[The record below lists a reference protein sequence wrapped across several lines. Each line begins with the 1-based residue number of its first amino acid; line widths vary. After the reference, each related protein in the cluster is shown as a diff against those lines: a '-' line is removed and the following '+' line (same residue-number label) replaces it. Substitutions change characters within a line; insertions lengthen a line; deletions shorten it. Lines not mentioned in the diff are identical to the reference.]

1 MGERRRTVEELVE
14 TFQGAR
20 VLLTGHS
27 GFKGSW
33 LAMILHSMGAEVH
46 GFSLA
51 PTNDRLS
58 SYQKFD
64 VPSLVASE
72 TFADICDGRE
82 LNRTVEKVA
91 PEFVFHLA
99 AQALVS
105 TSWLEPEAT
114 YRTNVFGTYSLLQAL
129 QSSTDTLKSVV
140 VVTSDKVYQNDGTGR
155 SFVET
160 DSLGGAD
167 PYSNSK
173 ACAEL
178 VVTGMRSQL
187 PVPMA
192 TARAGNVIGG
202 GDVSLDR
209 LVPDVVRAWRAGGNG
224 KTPWTVSLRRP
235 DATRPWQHVVEPLAG
250 YLSIA
255 ASHAAGLDVP
265 PSLNFGP
272 QPNLVAPVRE
282 VVETACQILGS
293 GSWLRDGEPQFEEAP
308 VLGIDPALAASSLGW
323 TPQFTLQQAINHTL
337 AFERLNG
344 NTTDFRQLAMTQFQL
359 AMPAK
364 SECSVS

>member
-1 MGERRRTVEELVE
+1 MEELVK
-14 TFQGAR
+14 TFSGAR
-20 VLLTGHS
+20 ILLTGHS

-33 LAMILHSMGAEVH
+33 LATILHSLGAEVH

-51 PTNDRLS
+51 PIDDSLS
-58 SYQKFD
+58 AYRKFD

-72 TFADICDGRE
+72 TFADICDSPAI
-82 LNRTVEKVA
+82 NQTVESIA

-105 TSWLEPEAT
+105 TSWLEPEST

-129 QSSTDTLKSVV
+129 RSSVDTLKSVV

-160 DSLGGAD
+160 DPLGGAD

-178 VVTGMRSQL
+178 VVAGMRTHF
-187 PVPMA
+187 PVSMA

-202 GDVSLDR
+202 GDISVDR
-209 LVPDVVRAWRAGGNG
+209 LVPDVVRAWRASGEG
-224 KTPWTVSLRRP
+224 KNPWTVSLRRP

-250 YLSIA
+250 YLGVA
-255 ASHAAGLDVP
+255 RGHAAGINVP

-272 QPNLVAPVRE
+272 QPDLVAPVRE
-282 VVETACQILGS
+282 VVEMACQILGS
-293 GSWLRDGEPQFEEAP
+293 GSWLNDGEPQFEEAP
-308 VLGIDPALAASSLGW
+308 VLGIDPGLAASSLGW
-323 TPQFTLQQAINHTL
+323 VPKFSLQQAITHTL
-337 AFERLNG
+337 DFERLNG
-344 NTTDFRQLAMTQFQL
+344 SSADSRQLAVTQFQR
-359 AMPAK
+359 AAGSIK

>member
-1 MGERRRTVEELVE
+1 MEELVE
-14 TFQGAR
+14 TFKGAR
-20 VLLTGHS
+20 ILLTGHS

-33 LAMILHSMGAEVH
+33 LATILHSLGAEVH
-46 GFSLA
+46 GLSLA
-51 PTNDRLS
+51 PTNDFRS
-58 SYQKFD
+58 GYQRFD
-64 VPSLVASE
+64 VPSVVASE
-72 TFADICDGRE
+72 TFADICDSPA
-82 LNRTVEKVA
+82 LSRTVERIA

-105 TSWLEPEAT
+105 TSWLEPEST
-114 YRTNVFGTYSLLQAL
+114 YRTNVFGTYALLQAL

-155 SFVET
+155 SFVEA
-160 DSLGGAD
+160 DLLGGAD

-178 VVTGMRSQL
+178 VVAGMRTHF
-187 PVPMA
+187 PVPIT

-209 LVPDVVRAWRAGGNG
+209 LVPDVVRAWRASGNG

-235 DATRPWQHVVEPLAG
+235 EATRPWQHVVEPLAG

-282 VVETACQILGS
+282 VVETACRILGS
-293 GSWLRDGEPQFEEAP
+293 GGWLRDGEPQFQEAS

-323 TPQFTLQQAINHTL
+323 MPQFTLRQAINHTL
-337 AFERLNG
+337 DFERLNG
-344 NTTDFRQLAMTQFQL
+344 NTADFRKLAMTQFQL

-364 SECSVS
+364 FECSVS